1 MEKVKYRSPAELKEL
16 VDRDK
21 KALKNLFFKLKG
33 LRPNQL
39 DSLIHPLHDEAF
51 QNFDC
56 LNCANCCSTISPI
69 ITVKD
74 IDAISRKLK
83 IKPARFIEENLH
95 IDEENDYVFKHTPC
109 PFLLPDNFCMVYE
122 SRPKA
127 CREYPHTNRRKM
139 HHILKITLKNCEIC
153 PLVYTIVLELGKQ
166 FN

>member
-21 KALKNLFFKLKG
+21 KALKNLFLKLKG

-153 PLVYTIVLELGKQ
+153 PVVYTIVLELGKQ